1 MTTEPVGSID
11 VGIVAYGAEGL
22 LRRALQSL
30 SADLAVATVTVVDH
44 LPPAARAAAA
54 GVGARY
60 IEDPT
65 NPGFGAGQN
74 RAFANGAA
82 PFFLILNPDAE
93 MVEGALCAGVAEMQR
108 RPDVVA
114 IQGVIAHRSDAGVD
128 RSGGRE
134 LTWVH
139 LVGRATHARSLLGL
153 RPVRWLVQRTRL
165 RDTTDRIPEQST
177 EVQWLAATA
186 LLVRRSAMEEIGG
199 FDSTYFLYGEDLDL
213 CRRLRQ
219 QGGTLLALPDPWALH
234 EDGSTSSGWW
244 RRELVWWEGTMR
256 FAALNWS
263 TLGLVLASTAAALQC
278 VQLVVRRPRSIATA
292 VAALLIRPWRARR
305 GRQGR

>member
-1 MTTEPVGSID
+1 MSTEPVGSID
-11 VGIVAYGAEGL
+11 VGIVAYGADGL
-22 LRRALQSL
+22 LRRALRSL
-30 SADLAVATVTVVDH
+30 SADPAVATVTVVDH

-54 GVGARY
+54 EVGARY
-60 IEDPT
+60 IEDPS

-74 RAFANGAA
+74 RAFATGAA
-82 PFFLILNPDAE
+82 PFFLVLNPDAE
-93 MVEGALCAGVAEMQR
+93 MVEGALCAGVAQLQR
-108 RPDVVA
+108 RSDVVA
-114 IQGVIAHRSDAGVD
+114 IQGVIARRSDEGVD

-139 LVGRATHARSLLGL
+139 LLGRATRARALLGL
-153 RPVRWLVQRTRL
+153 RPVRWLVRRTRL
-165 RDTTDRIPEQST
+165 RDTTDRTPAQAA

-186 LLVRRSAMEEIGG
+186 LLVRRSAMEQIGG
-199 FDSTYFLYGEDLDL
+199 FNSTYFLYGEDLDL

-234 EDGSTSSGWW
+234 DDGSTSSGWW
-244 RRELVWWEGTMR
+244 DRELVWWEGTMR

-263 TLGLVLASTAAALQC
+263 TPELVLASTAAALRC
-278 VQLVVRRPRSIATA
+278 VQLAIRRPRSISTA

-305 GRQGR
+305 GHQGR